1 MHWFG
6 GGSMGLMWLF
16 WLAVV
21 AVVVFLVVRLA
32 GSSRGSSD
40 SMSES
45 PETALK
51 RRYARG
57 EISREE
63 YERILEDLRR

>member
-6 GGSMGLMWLF
+6 GESMGLMWLF
-16 WLAVV
+16 WVAVV
-21 AVVVFLVVRLA
+21 ALVVFLVVRLA

-40 SMSES
+40 PMSES

-57 EISREE
+57 EITREE